1 MAARRT
7 VIMVLAAALSGL
19 AAARGFVVRR
29 TEACG
34 TACAAVL
41 EGGQREA
48 CVVACEFALGG
59 GDPPPRECKDTDLQC
74 LCFKGCE
81 ELPEGTPAA
90 VAGQCEDD
98 GYNFYGST
106 STTTTTAAQLNE
118 DASGT
123 AESTIR
129 DSNASEDATYAFS
142 EVAVAAIAAVNAA
155 RINLADCIGAGTEDT
170 EDAEDAEDAGEDNG
184 GGRRARRSLVEKHSF
199 GSRSLVGATQ
209 RVARRTEACG
219 TACAAVPEGGQRE
232 ACVVACEFALGGGDP
247 PPREC
252 EDTDLHTRTT
262 LTASSTTSISSQV
275 LPSEGDETPLGDG
288 TTTGGSPET
297 TTTTPEQ
304 DSCRVYRDALA
315 AAEDAYATVEA
326 GNGDTASAENMGRI
340 VLVAVAGGGG
350 ALVVIVTILVCIC
363 CCRRG
368 KKSGNGKPTRNRSTD
383 IIDAY
388 APSEPVEYANP
399 AFRRDNAPLD
409 GSLTRKR
416 PGKAAD
422 PGRRG
427 SFEADC

>member
-1 MAARRT
+1 M
-7 VIMVLAAALSGL
+7 
-19 AAARGFVVRR
+19 
-29 TEACG
+29 
-34 TACAAVL
+34 
-41 EGGQREA
+41 
-48 CVVACEFALGG
+48 
-59 GDPPPRECKDTDLQC
+59 
-74 LCFKGCE
+74 
-81 ELPEGTPAA
+81 
-90 VAGQCEDD
+90 
-98 GYNFYGST
+98 
-106 STTTTTAAQLNE
+106 
-118 DASGT
+118 
-123 AESTIR
+123 
-129 DSNASEDATYAFS
+129 
-142 EVAVAAIAAVNAA
+142 
-155 RINLADCIGAGTEDT
+155 
-170 EDAEDAEDAGEDNG
+170 EDAGEDNG

-252 EDTDLHTRTT
+252 EDTDLQCLCFKGCDELPEGTPAAVAGQCEVACKAIGDDSGSIDGDDDDDDDSSMLEDDDEFKDEEYNFYGSTSTTTPTTTSTRTT
-262 LTASSTTSISSQV
+262 LTASTTTSISSQV
-275 LPSEGDETPLGDG
+275 LPSEGDETPLSDG
-288 TTTGGSPET
+288 MTTGGSPET

-340 VLVAVAGGGG
+340 VLLAVAGGGG